1 MKKPKLRI
9 VIATTSKD
17 KIEGIKE
24 AFYEF
29 FPREKF
35 DLGIYAGKTESNV
48 PEQPFGNDTYQGA
61 INRIENIRR
70 KYEEFLKEHNM
81 TADYYVSCE
90 AGIDNTNKVIIK
102 GKEQCLYASEQIVC
116 IYNPVDDSYFFGKSS
131 SWTIP
136 QKEIKEIKE
145 ENLDKYLQKRECK
158 GLQDIA
164 NGKYITRK
172 EAIKQGAVS
181 ALASSEFV
189 ERNARKKKESNK
201 EMR

>member
-1 MKKPKLRI
+1 MKKPRLRI
-9 VIATTSKD
+9 VIATTSQD

-29 FPREKF
+29 FPRKQF

-61 INRIENIRR
+61 INRIENIRK

-81 TADYYVSCE
+81 TVDYYVSCE
-90 AGIDNTNKVIIK
+90 AGIDDTHKVIIK
-102 GKEQCLYASEQIVC
+102 GKEQILYASEQIVC
-116 IYNPVDDSYFFGKSS
+116 IFNPEDELYSFGKSS

-136 QKEIKEIKE
+136 QKDIKEIKE
-145 ENLDKYLQKRECK
+145 NSLDKYLKNRECK

-164 NGKYITRK
+164 NGQYITRK
-172 EAIKQGAVS
+172 EAIKQGAIS
-181 ALASSEFV
+181 ALASSYFV
-189 ERNARKKKESNK
+189 ERNARMNK
-201 EMR
+201 EKNKEIR